1 MRQLRT
7 RGQVDPQTVPRYEPT
22 TQHPQRPSKP
32 RRKPPPTRCG
42 WLESAPRPSFSP
54 LAKLNCPALEALR
67 ERLYTPDT
75 LRALVAEVR
84 QELLQL
90 ARDHRE
96 GEGHGEKAEDLRA
109 LKGDHAQIRPLRQG
123 AAQVQ
128 RRCQR
133 SCNNPQVGSPRTP
146 H

>member
-7 RGQVDPQTVPRYEPT
+7 RGQVDPQTVPRY
-22 TQHPQRPSKP
+22 HPQSKHPKRPSKP

-75 LRALVAEVR
+75 LRALVAEGR

-90 ARDHRE
+90 ARQHRE
-96 GEGHGEKAEDLRA
+96 GGGHGEEAGELRGLA
-109 LKGDHAQIRPLRQG
+109 GSREVTATPDSPPRCG
-123 AAQVQ
+123 ARRVQ
-128 RRCQR
+128 
-133 SCNNPQVGSPRTP
+133 SCS
-146 H
+146 